1 MGSSVAARAP
11 FSGTRRR
18 QRAKHARVS
27 IAAIVGRAI
36 VGGFSGTGAPE
47 SFVGALRRGER
58 GGAILFRRNIEA
70 PEQVAALNA
79 SLAAANPELLLGVDQ
94 EGGRVVRLGP
104 PCLGLPPAMELG
116 QRGEETVR
124 EVAEAQAE
132 ELRHL
137 GFTTS
142 FAPVLDVH
150 SRPEN
155 PIIGDRAFSTDPQR
169 AARLACA
176 FADGLEAGG
185 MLPCGKHFPGHGD
198 TTQDSHLVLPTVAK
212 TKAELLATEL
222 VPFRAA
228 IERNI
233 ASLMTA
239 HVVFSGLDPSGP
251 ATMSR
256 AILHD
261 LLRVE
266 LGYQGVVVSD
276 DLEMKAI
283 TQSAGEAAVAAMT
296 AGCDMLLVC
305 SDEARQDEAFEALR
319 KEAEASEAF
328 RARCTDAAAR
338 AKRMTDRRRSTP
350 NIAAFRAAVHAHARL
365 GELLRTKVAVP

>member
-1 MGSSVAARAP
+1 M
-11 FSGTRRR
+11 
-18 QRAKHARVS
+18 VS
-27 IAAIVGRAI
+27 IAAIVGRSI
-36 VGGFSGTGAPE
+36 VGGFSGTSAPE
-47 SFVGALRRGER
+47 SFLGALRRRER
-58 GGAILFRRNIEA
+58 GGAILFRRNIEG
-70 PEQVAALNA
+70 PEQVAELNA

-104 PCLGLPPAMELG
+104 PCLALPPAMELG
-116 QRGEETVR
+116 QRGEATVR
-124 EVAEAQAE
+124 EVATAQAE

-155 PIIGDRAFSTDPQR
+155 PIIGDRAFSREPHE

-185 MLPCGKHFPGHGD
+185 ILPCGKHFPGHGD
-198 TTQDSHLVLPTVAK
+198 TTQDSHLELPTVAK
-212 TKAELLATEL
+212 TKAELMATEL

-228 IERNI
+228 IGRNI
-233 ASLMTA
+233 AALMTA

-266 LGYQGVVVSD
+266 LGYEGVVISD

-283 TQSAGEAAVAAMT
+283 TQDAGDAAVAAMA

-305 SDEARQDEAFEALR
+305 ADEARQDAAFQALR
-319 KEAEASEAF
+319 KEAEASDAF
-328 RARCTDAAAR
+328 RVRCTDAAERAR
-338 AKRMTDRRRSTP
+338 RMTDRRRSAAS
-350 NIAAFRAAVHAHARL
+350 ISAFRAATRAHARI
-365 GELLRTKVAVP
+365 GELLRTKVAAS